1 VLPGGGV
8 LIRDVAGDL
17 YHIPAPDRLDR
28 KSREL
33 MYAFVD

>member
-1 VLPGGGV
+1 
-8 LIRDVAGDL
+8 VAGDL
-17 YHIPAPDRLDR
+17 YHVPAPETMDR